1 MPVLIEE
8 KLITA
13 AEFAL
18 LDDNGQLSELVRGR
32 IVEMNMP
39 APRHGYICGNTC
51 FYLKLYLVDQDRGR
65 VMTND
70 SGVVT
75 EHDPDTV
82 RGADVCYYSYDRLPR
97 GPLPKGYVDVVPELV
112 FEVRSPSDRWSEI
125 LQKVSEYLRAGVTAV
140 CVLDQQTETAHV
152 YYQNEQ
158 PQKHTAEQELTF
170 PNILPGFCV
179 RVGQLF
185 A

>member
-1 MPVLIEE
+1 MPVLIED
-8 KLITA
+8 KLIPA

-18 LDDNGQLSELVRGR
+18 LDDNVQRSELVRGR

-51 FYLKLYLVDQDRGR
+51 FYLKLYLVDQDRRR